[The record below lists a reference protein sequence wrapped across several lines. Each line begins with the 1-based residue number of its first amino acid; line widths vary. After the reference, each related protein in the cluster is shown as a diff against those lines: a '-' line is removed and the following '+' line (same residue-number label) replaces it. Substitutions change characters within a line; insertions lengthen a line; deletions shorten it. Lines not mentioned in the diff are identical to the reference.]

1 LSELRNAIAEKLP
14 ANDQRFLLHEF
25 EMELR
30 DNCRGEEQMI
40 ALDRFPD
47 RQDHESLFRL
57 LSRLETTLISGDS
70 ETALEEIRPVSK
82 VLFDHITAEDARI
95 SSWHRITAIT
105 PDSPD

>member
-95 SSWHRITAIT
+95 ASWHRITAIT